1 MKINV
6 GHGATTFA
14 TMTPRIVTLGH
25 ITHAETTLI
34 THAETTLINIII
46 THTD

>member
-6 GHGATTFA
+6 GHGATTFD
-14 TMTPRIVTLGH
+14 TMTHGIMTLGH

-34 THAETTLINIII
+34 NIIN
-46 THTD
+46 H